1 MLHNQNQVIQ
11 NPAAADTP
19 QQTPVTPEGIIQQL
33 RAVNAQIPAVSQL
46 TPQQREVLRQ
56 QAKTAK
62 NDQIVETSISMI
74 GTADLVSQAVG
85 QSADEVHAMRDE
97 AGRWSA
103 VEDELRA
110 MLNGVAGANLIRRQ
124 KISVIAERAY
134 GVGSQIARDPEH
146 AALVPHVQEIK
157 RLKKIGRRKKPA
169 KTPQTTG
176 STAPQTTAP
185 QSPVPNAPVVPKA

>member
-1 MLHNQNQVIQ
+1 MTWFVR
-11 NPAAADTP
+11 T
-19 QQTPVTPEGIIQQL
+19 TVTK
-33 RAVNAQIPAVSQL
+33 VSL
-46 TPQQREVLRQ
+46 LNVCG
-56 QAKTAK
+56 
-62 NDQIVETSISMI
+62 SISMI

-134 GVGSQIARDPEH
+134 GVGSQIARDPGHE
-146 AALVPHVQEIK
+146 ALVPHVQEIK
-157 RLKKIGRRKKPA
+157 RLKKIARPRKKPA
-169 KTPQTTG
+169 STPKTP
-176 STAPQTTAP
+176 SPTAPQTTTP
-185 QSPVPNAPVVPKA
+185 QSPAPSAPVVPKA